1 MQGAA
6 WGGPSWR
13 EQHGRSGEARV
24 RHRALVELR
33 GEAEVGGGGPPGTG
47 SEAMVWSLG
56 FILFAHVGA
65 I

>member
-1 MQGAA
+1 M
-6 WGGPSWR
+6 
-13 EQHGRSGEARV
+13 RSGEARV

-33 GEAEVGGGGPPGTG
+33 GEAEVLGGWGGPPGTG

-56 FILFAHVGA
+56 FILLAHVGA